1 MKVNIYMYQ
10 TIRGPRRQQGYGVY
24 ILEAETDHGPMTK
37 TYRIPIEGSR
47 NEASLKCLYSAL
59 SHMNA
64 SSELTLYVES
74 EWLATAL
81 TKWLP
86 KWRRTEYLSARN
98 RKVAFS
104 DIWTKIGQMLETQEL
119 CVFCKEEHSYRGWLI
134 KNAKPA

>member
-1 MKVNIYMYQ
+1 
-10 TIRGPRRQQGYGVY
+10 
-24 ILEAETDHGPMTK
+24 MTK